1 MPEKASSGMMDGV
14 PSMRRDG
21 GAVLCYSFPPYG
33 DAPAESARASA
44 GAALLSQLRA
54 GNQRSTDVRRLLCRD
69 LPPLWYAAGIARRT
83 RNRIMDPV
91 PVLAADVDSSSAAR
105 ANQNNPTR
113 AKPTLVRGLS
123 LLDSVLLLVSG
134 IIGSSIFLTAKD
146 IAVPLPQPILFLL
159 VWVLGAVI
167 SLFGCV
173 AFAEL
178 GSMFPDS
185 GGQYIY
191 LREAYG
197 DLVAFLYG
205 WMLFAVANGGSIAA
219 LSVASAAYLGKVFP
233 VASEQRVVFA
243 LLGISVTR
251 AHVLGLVLIA
261 ILTYVNVVGLR
272 WGTLLQNVS
281 TWTKF
286 TAMAAFVVL
295 GFAIGKGSWSNFHAP
310 GTSLTMGLAP
320 TQLISALGVGLIAVF
335 WAYDGWVYITWVAGE
350 VKEPRR
356 NVPLAMVLG
365 VLAVGVIYVAMNM
378 TYVYALPLK
387 EIAVHETIAHAAA
400 EALFSPG
407 AAMWL
412 SLVIAVSCFSAAA
425 TCTLSGARVYLAM
438 AQDGVFF
445 KRMAVIH
452 PKWRTPAFS
461 LVGQGAWAAALTL
474 SGRYDQLYTYVIYGM
489 VLSYTLTVMG
499 MFLLRWKRPEIPRP
513 YRCTGYPWLPAIY
526 VLIGAAWTLNTIIT
540 RPSEAFWGTA
550 IVLVGVP
557 GYLYWKR
564 SGRA

>member
-1 MPEKASSGMMDGV
+1 MESTSLVTATA
-14 PSMRRDG
+14 PSDKT
-21 GAVLCYSFPPYG
+21 
-33 DAPAESARASA
+33 D
-44 GAALLSQLRA
+44 SQ
-54 GNQRSTDVRRLLCRD
+54 
-69 LPPLWYAAGIARRT
+69 
-83 RNRIMDPV
+83 
-91 PVLAADVDSSSAAR
+91 
-105 ANQNNPTR
+105 
-113 AKPTLVRGLS
+113 PTLVRGLG

-146 IAVPLPQPILFLL
+146 IAGPLPQPVLFLG
-159 VWVLGAVI
+159 VWVLGALI
-167 SLFGCV
+167 SLCACF

-185 GGQYIY
+185 GGQYVY

-205 WMLFAVANGGSIAA
+205 WMLFSVANGGTIAA
-219 LSVASAAYLGKVFP
+219 LSVAAAAYLGQVLPFISP
-233 VASEQRVVFA
+233 DHVVFSM
-243 LLGISVTR
+243 LGIVVTR
-251 AHVLGLVLIA
+251 AHLLGLALIA

-295 GFAIGKGSWSNFHAP
+295 GFAIGKGDWSHFQAH
-310 GTSLTMGLAP
+310 GVGLTMGLSP

-335 WAYDGWVYITWVAGE
+335 WAYDGWVYITWVSGE
-350 VKEPRR
+350 VKNPRR

-365 VLAVGVIYVAMNM
+365 VVAVAVIYIAMNV
-378 TYVYALPLK
+378 TYTYALPLNEVAK
-387 EIAVHETIAHAAA
+387 HETIAHAAA
-400 EALFSPG
+400 ATLFSPQ
-407 AAMWL
+407 AAVWL
-412 SLVIAVSCFSAAA
+412 SLVIAISCFSAAA
-425 TCTLSGARVYLAM
+425 TCTLAGARVYLAM

-461 LVGQGAWAAALTL
+461 LIGQGIWAAALTL

-489 VLSYTLTVMG
+489 VLSYTLTVIG
-499 MFLLRWKRPEIPRP
+499 MFLLRWKRPDIPRP

-526 VLIGAAWTLNTIIT
+526 VLIGTAWTLNTIIT
-540 RPSEAFWGTA
+540 RPWEAFWGTA
-550 IVLVGVP
+550 IVLIGVP
-557 GYLYWKR
+557 GYLYWKQ
-564 SGRA
+564 SNHKAVG

>member
-1 MPEKASSGMMDGV
+1 MEP
-14 PSMRRDG
+14 
-21 GAVLCYSFPPYG
+21 
-33 DAPAESARASA
+33 APVVS
-44 GAALLSQLRA
+44 
-54 GNQRSTDVRRLLCRD
+54 
-69 LPPLWYAAGIARRT
+69 
-83 RNRIMDPV
+83 
-91 PVLAADVDSSSAAR
+91 AADVASSSGS
-105 ANQNNPTR
+105 NPSDT
-113 AKPTLVRGLS
+113 KPTLPQPTLVRGLS

-134 IIGSSIFLTAKD
+134 VIGSSIFLTAKD
-146 IAVPLPQPILFLL
+146 IAGPLPQPALFLG
-159 VWVLGAVI
+159 VWVLGGIV

-205 WMLFAVANGGSIAA
+205 WMLFAVANGGTIAA
-219 LSVASAAYLGKVFP
+219 LSVASAAYTGQVFP
-233 VASEQRVVFA
+233 VLSQEHVVVAFW
-243 LLGISVTR
+243 GIVITR
-251 AHVLGLVLIA
+251 AHLFGLFLIA
-261 ILTYVNVVGLR
+261 ALTYVNVLGLR
-272 WGTLLQNVS
+272 WGTLLQNLS

-286 TAMAAFVVL
+286 AAMAAFVVL
-295 GFAIGKGSWSNFHAP
+295 GFAIGKGDWSHFHAQ
-310 GTSLTMGLAP
+310 GVGLTMGLHPA
-320 TQLISALGVGLIAVF
+320 QLVSAMGVALIAVF

-365 VLAVGVIYVAMNM
+365 VLVVGAIYLSMNM
-378 TYVYALPLK
+378 TYLYALPLR
-387 EIAVHETIAHAAA
+387 EIAQHETIAHAAA
-400 EALFSPG
+400 TALFSPH
-407 AAMWL
+407 AAVWL
-412 SLVIAVSCFSAAA
+412 SLMIAVSCFSAAA

-438 AQDGVFF
+438 ARDGVFF

-461 LVGQGAWAAALTL
+461 LIGQGVWAALLTV

-489 VLSYTLTVMG
+489 VLSYTLTVIG

-513 YRCTGYPWLPAIY
+513 YRCAGYPWLPGIY
-526 VLIGAAWTLNTIIT
+526 VLVGAAWTLNTIIT
-540 RPSEAFWGTA
+540 RPAEAFWGTT
-550 IVLVGVP
+550 IVLLGVP

-564 SGRA
+564 SNLKVTPD